1 MGRTRLLVG
10 ALAVVL
16 VAALVAVLVLWQDRG
31 SDQDIVRDAELHRA
45 EAAAEEAAQEAVV
58 AMTTYSFRTVE
69 EDFSWV
75 ESAGTADFQ
84 EYFAGASEQAVELI
98 KEIRAEAK
106 GTVVDSAA
114 TAIDPRHAK
123 VLLYVDQEITSA
135 GEEGTK
141 VDQPRVTMQ
150 MVRQDG
156 EWLVD
161 EVQVLNLVGR

>member
-1 MGRTRLLVG
+1 MTG
-10 ALAVVL
+10 ALAVAL
-16 VAALVAVLVLWQDRG
+16 VAALVAVVLLWQDRG
-31 SDQDIVRDAELHRA
+31 AGEDGTRDAELHRA
-45 EAAAEEAAQEAVV
+45 EAAAEEAAKEAVV
-58 AMTTYSFRTVE
+58 AMTTYSYRTVE

-84 EYFAGASEQAVELI
+84 EYFAGASEQAVGLI
-98 KEIRAEAK
+98 RRIRAEAQ

-161 EVQVLNLVGR
+161 EVQVLNLLGR